1 MELLFEII
9 HRDRFIIEDGSHS
22 RDAMILVLEGKFSWS
37 LDGTENLAS
46 PGDICVFPAN
56 VQFSRK
62 VLQPLRCIYLQFE
75 PYPTAMEAGSL
86 TPVDP
91 LRAANTISHLEQ
103 AVLAGNRQLTE
114 HLIWDLILLSRQKS
128 EADGPKDATVSRCI
142 EYFARHRQE
151 RITLDMLSVRYNL
164 SKQAL
169 IRKFKAQTGKT
180 PMEYLSA
187 IRVDLGKQLLKDSAL
202 PITEIAT
209 RCGFENVYYFS
220 NHFKHATGLSPTGYR
235 KLMDL

>member
-9 HRDRFIIEDGSHS
+9 HRDRFIIEDGFHT
-22 RDAMILVLEGKFSWS
+22 RDARILVLEGKFSWS
-37 LDGTENLAS
+37 LGSATNIAS

-56 VQFSRK
+56 VSFTRK

-75 PYPTAMEAGSL
+75 PYPTPMEAGAL
-86 TPVDP
+86 KPVDP
-91 LRAANTISHLEQ
+91 LRAANTLNHLEQ

-128 EADGPKDATVSRCI
+128 GVSETKDATVRRCM
-142 EYFARHRQE
+142 EYFAEHRQE

-169 IRKFKAQTGKT
+169 IRKFKAHTGKT

-220 NHFKHATGLSPTGYR
+220 NHFKHATGLSPTAYR